1 MKLLHQIIARIKN
14 IRKINMPSYNSTY
27 TLDSKPLGSG
37 GAAVVY
43 GCTRIADGERFAIKQ
58 LKDHKIKDKVE
69 RFRREIDAMRDLAT
83 KGIEG
88 ILPIVESNRE
98 ELWYVMPVAQSVKTK
113 IEDLSKKQQTAFPAS
128 TYQDTI
134 LDGIDGFIQLAETLE
149 QIHALGYVHRDIKPD
164 NIYIYDGRWSLGDF
178 GIVDLPDGVAKSL
191 TKKHDHLGAWNTIAP
206 EVLRDAR
213 SSTAKADVHSL
224 AKTMWMWL
232 SLNLE
237 GFDGRYDHDTSS
249 MSLHDAPHLEH
260 AYLLDIDELLY
271 AATEE
276 DPNKRPSMHEFADRL
291 MEWKKA
297 CSDLE
302 LMNRKEW
309 DFVYKSLFN
318 NMRPPMMPLENRED
332 IVRALN
338 LLSRYTHLNY
348 TMLPRHGG
356 LTLKGASIASEEG
369 CIYLDFGLTYIC
381 KPKRL
386 VFRGFNDVSW
396 NYFYLELSELTP
408 VLTQHIEE
416 ELIED
421 IPGHYVDATYAN
433 HVVYDYESG
442 KPLPTG
448 WKLVMRV
455 CKGAFLVVSK
465 GGFYNSIT
473 PTDDG
478 RHEHFSEEKFFEY
491 MSNIKKDVDYCIE
504 RNVDPDVVRN
514 KYWLS
519 PFPKPEIKVP
529 SEETE
534 EIGPLDFITSH
545 LDTIDFSDLL
555 EGTGDGY
562 AKYAFVFN
570 TMEGHSIL
578 DIVKYRYLCKDG
590 MVRKLEK
597 GAPQIFHAHDRD
609 VALRMSQLMEQRM
622 EQICEINGFK
632 KSNLDVFI
640 SIKVSM
646 RKVPDH
652 IFTYKELKDAIMKA
666 DDRVKNTICI
676 DETGHVVVVS
686 DYDYHIYPVS
696 YSTFGAFG
704 NHIGPYS
711 KGTAEYIIKDLRS
724 LFFEYLKTG
733 HEARYKE
740 DVDERDEKTI
750 YDETKK
756 LMEDYMNGSKEAPVQ
771 L

>member
-1 MKLLHQIIARIKN
+1 
-14 IRKINMPSYNSTY
+14 MPSYNSTY

-58 LKDHKIKDKVE
+58 LKDHEIKDKVE
-69 RFRREIDAMRDLAT
+69 RFRREIDAMQDLAT

-98 ELWYVMPVAQSVKTK
+98 ALWYVMPVAQSVRTK
-113 IEDLSKKQQTAFPAS
+113 IEDLSKQQQTAFPVT

-149 QIHALGYVHRDIKPD
+149 QIHVLGYVHRDIKPD
-164 NIYIYDGRWSLGDF
+164 NIYIYDGRWCLGDF

-213 SSTAKADVHSL
+213 TSTAKADVYSL

-232 SLNLE
+232 ALNLE
-237 GFDGRYDHDTSS
+237 GFDGRYDRDAST

-276 DPNKRPSMHEFADRL
+276 DPIKRPSMYEFADRL
-291 MEWKKA
+291 KDWKKT
-297 CSDLE
+297 CRDFE

-309 DFVYKSLFN
+309 DYVYKSLFN
-318 NMRPPMMPLENRED
+318 NMRPPMMPLENRDD

-348 TMLPRHGG
+348 TMLPRCGG
-356 LTLKGASIASEEG
+356 LTLKGASVAPEEG

-386 VFRGFNDVSW
+386 VFRGFNEVSW

-433 HVVYDYESG
+433 HGVYDYESG

-448 WKLVMRV
+448 WKHVMRV
-455 CKGAFLVVSK
+455 GKGAFLVVSK

-478 RHEHFSEEKFFEY
+478 RHEHFSEEDFFGY
-491 MSNIKKDVDYCIE
+491 MTSIKTDVDYCTKNGISLE
-504 RNVDPDVVRN
+504 AVRH
-514 KYWLS
+514 KYWCS
-519 PFPKPEIKVP
+519 PFPNPEIDVH
-529 SEETE
+529 SEERT
-534 EIGPLDFITSH
+534 GPSDFITLR
-545 LDTIDFSDLL
+545 LDTLDFSDLL
-555 EGTGDGY
+555 DDTGNGY
-562 AKYAFVFN
+562 ANYAFVFN
-570 TMEGHSIL
+570 TVEGHGIF
-578 DIVKYRYLCKDG
+578 DEFKYRYLCKDG
-590 MVRKLEK
+590 MVRKLKEDD
-597 GAPQIFHAHDRD
+597 PQIFHAHDKE
-609 VALRMSQLMEQRM
+609 VALRMSQLIEQRM
-622 EQICEINGFK
+622 EQICEAKGFK
-632 KSNLDVFI
+632 KSGLDANI
-640 SIKVSM
+640 TIMVSM
-646 RKVPDH
+646 RKVPEH
-652 IFTYKELKDAIMKA
+652 IFTYKELKDAIMNA
-666 DDRVKNTICI
+666 DDRLDNTICI
-676 DETGHVVVVS
+676 DETGHVVAVS
-686 DYDYHIYPVS
+686 DFDYHVYPVS
-696 YSTFGAFG
+696 YSTFGALG
-704 NHIGPYS
+704 NYVGPYS
-711 KGTAEYIIKDLRS
+711 HGTAEYIIKDLRS
-724 LFFEYLKTG
+724 LFFYYLKTG
-733 HEARYKE
+733 RETRYME
-740 DVDERDEKTI
+740 FDDERDGKTI
-750 YDETKK
+750 FSETKK
-756 LMEDYMNGSKEAPVQ
+756 LLEDYKSGREIPPCIE
-771 L
+771 

>member
-1 MKLLHQIIARIKN
+1 
-14 IRKINMPSYNSTY
+14 MPSYNSTY

-58 LKDHKIKDKVE
+58 LKDHEIKDKVE
-69 RFRREIDAMRDLAT
+69 RFRREIDAMQDLAT

-88 ILPIVESNRE
+88 ILTIIESNRD
-98 ELWYVMPVAQSVKTK
+98 ELWYVMPVAQSVRTR
-113 IEDLSKKQQTAFPAS
+113 IEDLSNKQQTACPAT
-128 TYQDTI
+128 TYKDTI
-134 LDGIDGFIQLAETLE
+134 LDGIDGFIQLAETLD

-164 NIYIYDGRWSLGDF
+164 NIYIYDGRWCLGDF

-213 SSTAKADVHSL
+213 TSTAKADVYSL

-232 SLNLE
+232 SLNLD
-237 GFDGRYDHDTSS
+237 GFDGRYDRDASS

-276 DPNKRPSMHEFADRL
+276 DPNNRPSMHEFADCL
-291 MEWKKA
+291 KEWKKA
-297 CSDLE
+297 CNNLE

-309 DFVYKSLFN
+309 AFVYKSLFN
-318 NMRPPMMPLENRED
+318 NMRPPMMPLENRDD

-348 TMLPRHGG
+348 TMLPRRGG
-356 LTLKGASIASEEG
+356 LTLKGASLAPEEG
-369 CIYLDFGLTYIC
+369 CIYLKLGITYIC

-433 HVVYDYESG
+433 HGVYDYESG

-448 WKLVMRV
+448 WKQVMRV

-465 GGFYNSIT
+465 RGFYNSIT

-478 RHEHFSEEKFFEY
+478 RHEHFSEEDFFGY
-491 MSNIKKDVDYCIE
+491 MTRIKKDVVYCIKNGISLE
-504 RNVDPDVVRN
+504 AVRRKYWYNPFPEPEVHTESNDDTDPD
-514 KYWLS
+514 
-519 PFPKPEIKVP
+519 
-529 SEETE
+529 
-534 EIGPLDFITSH
+534 DFITTR
-545 LDTIDFSDLL
+545 LDTLCFSDLL
-555 EGTGDGY
+555 DDSGDGY
-562 AKYAFVFN
+562 ANYAFVFN
-570 TMEGHSIL
+570 TVEAHSIF
-578 DIVKYRYLCKDG
+578 DVFKYRYLCKDG
-590 MVRKLEK
+590 MVRKLKEDD
-597 GAPQIFHAHDRD
+597 PQIFHAHDKE
-609 VALRMSQLMEQRM
+609 VALQMSQWIEQRM
-622 EQICEINGFK
+622 EQICEAKGFK
-632 KSNLDVFI
+632 KSSLNVYV

-666 DDRVKNTICI
+666 DDRLDNTICI
-676 DETGHVVVVS
+676 DETGHVVAVS
-686 DYDYHIYPVS
+686 DYDYRVYPVS
-696 YSTFGAFG
+696 YSTFGALG
-704 NHIGPYS
+704 NSVGPYS
-711 KGTAEYIIKDLRS
+711 HGTEDYIIKALRS
-724 LFFEYLKTG
+724 LFFYYLKTG
-733 HEARYKE
+733 KEARYME
-740 DVDERDEKTI
+740 FDDDRDVKTI
-750 YDETKK
+750 FSETKQ
-756 LMEDYMNGSKEAPVQ
+756 LLEDYKSGREIPPCIE
-771 L
+771 